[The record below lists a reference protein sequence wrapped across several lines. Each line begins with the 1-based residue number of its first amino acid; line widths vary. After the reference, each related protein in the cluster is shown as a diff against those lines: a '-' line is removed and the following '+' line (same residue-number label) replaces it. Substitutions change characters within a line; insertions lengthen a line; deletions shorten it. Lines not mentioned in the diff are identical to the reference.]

1 MRFDRH
7 GDDAAAA
14 RFGGRAVSE
23 ANFKNLPV
31 LLKHTSVGERFS
43 RHYYVKKREKVL
55 RELSNLVKSGYFGVP
70 LALARALA
78 LPTSFEKEV

>member
-23 ANFKNLPV
+23 ANFRNLPV
-31 LLKHTSVGERFS
+31 LAE
-43 RHYYVKKREKVL
+43 REKVL
-55 RELSNLVKSGYFGVP
+55 RESVLLY
-70 LALARALA
+70 
-78 LPTSFEKEV
+78 